1 MKKGLAALL
10 VVTFIFAIGCSI
22 AEDAFTIRNG
32 VIFGMSKAEVE
43 TIEKSNSAQAIVDGA
58 SEAFAPVKLVV
69 RDASIDGFTGYDY
82 IEDYSTNPEIDYCF
96 SNNDKL
102 IRIIYS
108 LDFRSST
115 DDSDSWRQVESQYN
129 ELASLYSE
137 RYALIANGADSVIEF
152 TQPVPS
158 LLVSSHIELKR
169 KGITEDGTLHQFKQ
183 FLAKDGDDYVE
194 IWLYLWSNKTWDRT
208 KIMPEIDIEFTPVNR
223 EEAAQYFTTSN
234 QNSTQ
239 SSNESSTSTNDIH
252 TVSPNTTLLMF
263 EGSSAQKMIESD
275 VSRATATFC
284 FVLDLAIETQG
295 SENLLEPIFYN
306 KSYVGIQQ
314 GLVISYYILGDSWL
328 YAGTYTPTTPEILW
342 KKIDRLDLTDE
353 DVELFIKNQN
363 DEYFENTQTAIYV
376 ASELLKEPLGMNK

>member
-1 MKKGLAALL
+1 MKKVLLALL
-10 VVTFIFAIGCSI
+10 ALTFIFVIGCSI

-32 VIFGMSKAEVE
+32 VKFGMSKAEVE
-43 TIEKSNSAQAIVDGA
+43 AIETNNLAQAIVDGA
-58 SEAFAPVKLVV
+58 SETFAPVKLVV
-69 RDASIDGFTGYDY
+69 RVDAIDDLAGYDY
-82 IEDYSTNPEIDYCF
+82 IGGNSTNPEIDYCF

-102 IRIIYS
+102 VRIIYS
-108 LDFRSST
+108 LDSRCST
-115 DDSDSWRQVESQYN
+115 DDSDSWNQVESQYN
-129 ELASLYSE
+129 ELANLYSG
-137 RYALIANGADSVIEF
+137 RYTLIADSADSVIEF

-183 FLAKDGDDYVE
+183 FLAKDGEDYVE

-208 KIMPEIDIEFTPVNR
+208 TLMPEIDVEFTPVNR
-223 EEAAQYFTTSN
+223 KEAAQYFTDSI
-234 QNSTQ
+234 QDSTQ
-239 SSNESSTSTNDIH
+239 SSNETSTSTDEIH
-252 TVSPNTTLLMF
+252 TVSPNTTLMMF

-306 KSYVGIQQ
+306 KSFVGIQQ
-314 GLVISYYILGDSWL
+314 GVVISYYILCDSQL
-328 YAGTYTPTTPEILW
+328 YAGTYTPSTPEILW

-363 DEYFENTQTAIYV
+363 DEYFENTQAAIYV
-376 ASELLKEPLGMNK
+376 ASELLKEPLGMK